1 MHPILER
8 LDETLNVRGYC
19 PNTVKAY
26 FAQTRAFLRYT
37 GKTDKTVKKIDDL
50 GHEAVRRYMV
60 HLKLERNL
68 APSTINQALSG
79 IHFFYRD
86 VLGKEWDFRM
96 LRAPKRRR
104 KLPVVLSRQ
113 EIQRIIDATDD
124 FKHRTIFMTLYSAG
138 LRLSEGT
145 HLTASD
151 IDSRQ
156 MRIHIR
162 NGKGQKERYT
172 ILSQTL
178 LETLRT
184 YWKVYRPKQWLFFGA
199 SKDGPIHKRTVQ
211 RRFAKARDRAGVKTA
226 ASPHSLRHSF
236 ATHLLEA
243 GTNLRFIQELLG
255 HTSIKTTMVYLKVTP
270 ESTRKVRSPLD
281 QLVLR

>member
-50 GHEAVRRYMV
+50 DHEAVRRYMV

-86 VLGKEWDFRM
+86 VLGKEWDCRA

-104 KLPVVLSRQ
+104 KLPVVLSPQ
-113 EIQRIIDATDD
+113 EIQRILDATED

-145 HLTASD
+145 HLTAAD

-178 LETLRT
+178 VETLRS
-184 YWKVYRPKQWLFFGA
+184 YWKVYRPKRFLFFGA
-199 SKDGPIHKRTVQ
+199 SKDVAIHKRTVQ
-211 RRFAKARDRAGVKTA
+211 RRFAEARDRAGVKAA
-226 ASPHSLRHSF
+226 ASPHSLRHAF
-236 ATHLLEA
+236 ATRLLRA
-243 GTNLRFIQELLG
+243 GQPVKAIADLLG
-255 HTSIKTTMVYLKVTP
+255 HRSLAAVAIYAKVDHARLLEVAVEWP
-270 ESTRKVRSPLD
+270 EVAS
-281 QLVLR
+281 